1 MCSPMASKNISIR
14 QDVYDHLKDLQRDN
28 ESFSEEIIR
37 LVGEYRNDFS
47 DIIGLEISID
57 WTDVQKDREKSMED
71 GRREE
76 ILT

>member
-1 MCSPMASKNISIR
+1 MASKNISIR

-47 DIIGLEISID
+47 DIIVLEVGID
-57 WTDVQKDREKSMED
+57 WIDVKKEREKSKED
-71 GRREE
+71 KSREK
-76 ILT
+76 ILA

>member
-1 MCSPMASKNISIR
+1 MCSSMASKNISIR
-14 QDVYDHLKDLQRDN
+14 QDVYDHLKSLQREN

-47 DIIGLEISID
+47 DIIGLEVGID
-57 WTDVQKDREKSMED
+57 WIDVKKDREKSMED